1 MNEKSTR
8 FHERKIN
15 FFSKEFFLTIFY
27 IFIYLLFLFDPVVY
41 IQKCNAKNTD
51 HNAVLIASCY
61 WFDRVMEKHGE
72 TGLIVTSLFVERDR
86 YYKIF
91 S

>member
-15 FFSKEFFLTIFY
+15 ELFLTIFY

>member
-1 MNEKSTR
+1 MDSWTKKARDSTR
-8 FHERKIN
+8 EKLTN
-15 FFSKEFFLTIFY
+15 FFLQFSSFLY
-27 IFIYLLFLFDPVVY
+27 ILFLFDPVVY